1 MIQGFPNNT
10 ALGIPTEFQVIT
22 PKLGFMGFC
31 NRRQMLCRA
40 VGEALGSMAEGGG
53 RTPCG
58 AVSSSHTERQAGP
71 QPAAA
76 APLHNKQGA
85 GTSVWRLPGQN
96 TQKTKLMNAN
106 SRSSPVILSPI
117 LGERKTVAALK
128 QAGRGE
134 TNVQAYR
141 EAGKKHDSCLKQ
153 ATTR

>member
-1 MIQGFPNNT
+1 
-10 ALGIPTEFQVIT
+10 
-22 PKLGFMGFC
+22 
-31 NRRQMLCRA
+31 MLCRA

-85 GTSVWRLPGQN
+85 GRSAWRLPGQN

-128 QAGRGE
+128 QAGRG
-134 TNVQAYR
+134 
-141 EAGKKHDSCLKQ
+141 
-153 ATTR
+153 